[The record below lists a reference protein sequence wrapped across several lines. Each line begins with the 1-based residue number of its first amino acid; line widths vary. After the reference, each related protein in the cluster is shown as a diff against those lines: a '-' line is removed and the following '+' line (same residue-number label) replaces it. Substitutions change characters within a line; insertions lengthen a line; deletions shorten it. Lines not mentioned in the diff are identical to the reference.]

1 MLPTLI
7 DDLGRAVTSELLDR
21 LRGGEVMSCA
31 LVPLSFRIEDEYE
44 LQGTV
49 IHLSLLVLLV
59 VCLRVGGRFFSFRP
73 VWKRTAAGV
82 AKCGD

>member
-7 DDLGRAVTSELLDR
+7 NDLGRDITSKLLDR

-49 IHLSLLVLLV
+49 IHLSLLFLRCCLVEGWWTVLLSPSS
-59 VCLRVGGRFFSFRP
+59 LE
-73 VWKRTAAGV
+73 TD
-82 AKCGD
+82 CGWSCEMR

>member
-49 IHLSLLVLLV
+49 IHLSLLVLLC
-59 VCLRVGGRFFSFRP
+59 CLFEGWWTVLLFPSSLEKDCG
-73 VWKRTAAGV
+73 WNCKRL
-82 AKCGD
+82 

>member
-49 IHLSLLVLLV
+49 IHLSLLFLRFCLVEGLWAALL
-59 VCLRVGGRFFSFRP
+59 CPSSLE
-73 VWKRTAAGV
+73 KD
-82 AKCGD
+82 CGWSCEMR